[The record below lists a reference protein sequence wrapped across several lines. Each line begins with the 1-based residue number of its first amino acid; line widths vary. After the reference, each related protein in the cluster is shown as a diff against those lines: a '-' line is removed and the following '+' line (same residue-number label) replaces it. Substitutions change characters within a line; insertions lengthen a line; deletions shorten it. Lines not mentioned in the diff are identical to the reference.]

1 MINYVTLG
9 VSDIEKSASFY
20 ESLLE
25 DFGVKRLVNMDRIK
39 YIGKSMKEP
48 MIAVCIPWDEK
59 APSPGNGNMFSI
71 APGNKQ
77 KVDKMHEKALSLGAT
92 CDGAPGQRVPG
103 KFYAA
108 YVRDFD
114 GNKICFNF
122 FG

>member
-25 DFGVKRLVNMDRIK
+25 NFGVKRLVNMERIK

-59 APSPGNGNMFSI
+59 EPSPGNGNMFSI

>member
-25 DFGVKRLVNMDRIK
+25 NFGVKRLVNMERIK

-59 APSPGNGNMFSI
+59 EPSPGNGNMFSI
-71 APGNKQ
+71 APGWIKCM
-77 KVDKMHEKALSLGAT
+77 KKHCLLGQHAMARQDNEYPESFMRLT
-92 CDGAPGQRVPG
+92 
-103 KFYAA
+103 
-108 YVRDFD
+108 
-114 GNKICFNF
+114 
-122 FG
+122 